1 MTAALSY
8 ARFEL
13 VRSLRDTRFTFF
25 LIAMPGLLY
34 VLYSGFATNAGESG
48 LSGPAAR
55 MVALACYAAMGG
67 ALYSIGPPLA
77 AERASGWIRQLRITP
92 LPGPSWLSAKMLHAA
107 AMTVPGVIVVGVL
120 GVALEDVH
128 ASGTHWAIATA
139 ILVAGSLPFALIGL
153 VIGQALE
160 GQASN
165 SATLLFLI
173 LTSFLGGIFIPSST
187 LPQLARQLGQ
197 VFPSTHLGAL
207 ARHALAGTAV
217 PLSDIAV
224 LAAWALGAAVVALVL
239 RRRDGAAG

>member
-160 GQASN
+160 GQASVPDPHQLPRRDLHPEQHTAPT
-165 SATLLFLI
+165 SPAARPGLPLDPPGGAGPTRTGRHRGATLRHRRPRRVGARGR
-173 LTSFLGGIFIPSST
+173 GGR
-187 LPQLARQLGQ
+187 AR
-197 VFPSTHLGAL
+197 
-207 ARHALAGTAV
+207 
-217 PLSDIAV
+217 
-224 LAAWALGAAVVALVL
+224 AAPA
-239 RRRDGAAG
+239 